1 MDKLELFGKTFS
13 VVTYENSVAT
23 NVSFNKKSTFADSL
37 LFNVTYDL
45 SGVDTNKD
53 WDALTAEEQSKVISL
68 RAKTPIITAK
78 DTILRTFALKELN
91 KGKND
96 ENKLTLQQLNEK
108 LFAANTFDENGNLD
122 ENVDNATLKA
132 YNKIVGKMLLSGK
145 RNVYYVSMSVN
156 ELTGGKFSTWQPEFS
171 DKPQSDVVA
180 YEIDPN
186 NLLNA
191 AMSAVAR
198 MFASLPQTT
207 EEEEHL
213 AAAEVYLRS
222 HLYCH

>member
-13 VVTYENSVAT
+13 VVTYENSIAT

-45 SGVDTNKD
+45 SGVDTSKE
-53 WDALTAEEQSKVISL
+53 WDALTSEEQSKVMSL

-91 KGKND
+91 KGKD
-96 ENKLTLQQLNEK
+96 EENKLTLQQLNEK

-122 ENVDNATLKA
+122 ETADNSTLKA
-132 YNKIVGKMLLSGK
+132 YSKIVAKMLLSGK

-180 YEIDPN
+180 YEIDAN

-207 EEEEHL
+207 EGEEQ
-213 AAAEVYLRS
+213 
-222 HLYCH
+222 

>member
-1 MDKLELFGKTFS
+1 MDKLELFGKTFA
-13 VVTYENSVAT
+13 VVTYKNSVPT
-23 NVSFNKKSTFADSL
+23 SVTFNKKSTFADSL

-45 SGVDTNKD
+45 SGVDTNKS
-53 WDALTAEEQSKVISL
+53 WDELTSDEQAKVISL

-91 KGKND
+91 KGKD
-96 ENKLTLQQLNEK
+96 SENTINLQQLNEK
-108 LFAANTFDENGNLD
+108 LFANGTFDDDGNVSDDVENT
-122 ENVDNATLKA
+122 TLKA
-132 YNKIVGKMLLSGK
+132 YNKVVCKMLLSGK

-156 ELTGGKFSTWQPEFS
+156 ELTNGVFSTWQPEFS
-171 DKPQSDVVA
+171 DKPQTDVVA
-180 YEIDPN
+180 YEIDEN

-207 EEEEHL
+207 KTEEK
-213 AAAEVYLRS
+213 
-222 HLYCH
+222 

>member
-1 MDKLELFGKTFS
+1 MDKIELFGKMFS
-13 VVTYENSVAT
+13 VVTYENSVPTSAQ
-23 NVSFNKKSTFADSL
+23 FNKKSAFADTL

-45 SGVDTNKD
+45 SGVDTSKD
-53 WDALTAEEQSKVISL
+53 WDALTAEEQAKVISL

-78 DTILRTFALKELN
+78 DTILRQFALKELN
-91 KGKND
+91 KGKDD
-96 ENKLTLQQLNEK
+96 ENKLTLQQLNDK
-108 LFAANTFDENGNLD
+108 LFAANTFDEDGTIS
-122 ENVDNATLKA
+122 EESDNTTLKA
-132 YNKIVGKMLLSGK
+132 YNKIVSKMLLSGK
-145 RNVYYVSMSVN
+145 RNVYYVSMSVS

-180 YEIDPN
+180 YEIDAN

-207 EEEEHL
+207 EEEEQ
-213 AAAEVYLRS
+213 
-222 HLYCH
+222 

>member
-68 RAKTPIITAK
+68 RAKTPIITVK

-91 KGKND
+91 KGKDD

-207 EEEEHL
+207 EEEEH
-213 AAAEVYLRS
+213 
-222 HLYCH
+222 

>member
-1 MDKLELFGKTFS
+1 MDKLELFGKQFS
-13 VVTYENSVAT
+13 VVTYENSVPT
-23 NVSFNKKSTFADSL
+23 SVQFNKKSTFADTL

-45 SGVDTNKD
+45 SGVDTSKD
-53 WDALTAEEQSKVISL
+53 WDALTAEEQAKVISL

-78 DTILRTFALKELN
+78 DTILRQFALKELN
-91 KGKND
+91 KGKSD
-96 ENKLTLQQLNEK
+96 ENTLTLQQLNDK
-108 LFAANTFDENGNLD
+108 LFTANTFNEDGTISE
-122 ENVDNATLKA
+122 ESDNSTLKA

-145 RNVYYVSMSVN
+145 RNVYYVSMSVS

-180 YEIDPN
+180 YEIDAN

-207 EEEEHL
+207 EEEEH
-213 AAAEVYLRS
+213 
-222 HLYCH
+222 

>member
-91 KGKND
+91 KGKDD

-122 ENVDNATLKA
+122 ENADNATLKA
-132 YNKIVGKMLLSGK
+132 YNKIVTKMLLSGK

-156 ELTGGKFSTWQPEFS
+156 ELTGGKFSTWKPEFS

-180 YEIDPN
+180 YEIDAN

-207 EEEEHL
+207 EEEEQ
-213 AAAEVYLRS
+213 
-222 HLYCH
+222 

>member
-1 MDKLELFGKTFS
+1 M
-13 VVTYENSVAT
+13 
-23 NVSFNKKSTFADSL
+23 
-37 LFNVTYDL
+37 
-45 SGVDTNKD
+45 
-53 WDALTAEEQSKVISL
+53 
-68 RAKTPIITAK
+68 
-78 DTILRTFALKELN
+78 
-91 KGKND
+91 D
-96 ENKLTLQQLNEK
+96 EN
-108 LFAANTFDENGNLD
+108 A
-122 ENVDNATLKA
+122 DNATLKA

-207 EEEEHL
+207 EEEEH
-213 AAAEVYLRS
+213 
-222 HLYCH
+222 

>member
-45 SGVDTNKD
+45 SGVDTSKD
-53 WDALTAEEQSKVISL
+53 WSELTSEEQAKVISL

-91 KGKND
+91 KGKDD

-122 ENVDNATLKA
+122 ENADNATLRA

-171 DKPQSDVVA
+171 DKPQTDVVA
-180 YEIDPN
+180 YEIDAN

-207 EEEEHL
+207 EEEEQ
-213 AAAEVYLRS
+213 
-222 HLYCH
+222 

>member
-1 MDKLELFGKTFS
+1 MDKLELFGKTFA
-13 VVTYENSVAT
+13 VVTYANSVPT
-23 NVSFNKKSTFADSL
+23 SVQFNKKSTFADSL

-45 SGVDTNKD
+45 SGVDTSKD
-53 WDALTAEEQSKVISL
+53 WSELTSEEQSKVLSL

-91 KGKND
+91 KGKDN

-108 LFAANTFDENGNLD
+108 LFTNGTFGENGELD
-122 ENVDNATLKA
+122 ENADNATLKA
-132 YNKIVGKMLLSGK
+132 YNKIVCKMLMSGK

-180 YEIDPN
+180 YEIDAN

-198 MFASLPQTT
+198 MFATLPQTT
-207 EEEEHL
+207 EEEEQ
-213 AAAEVYLRS
+213 
-222 HLYCH
+222 

>member
-23 NVSFNKKSTFADSL
+23 NVSFNKKSTFSDSL

-45 SGVDTNKD
+45 SGVDTSKD

-91 KGKND
+91 KGKNE
-96 ENKLTLQQLNEK
+96 ENKLSLQQLNEK
-108 LFAANTFDENGNLD
+108 LFAANTFDENGDLD
-122 ENVDNATLKA
+122 ENADNATLRA
-132 YNKIVGKMLLSGK
+132 YNKIVGRMLMSGK

-156 ELTGGKFSTWQPEFS
+156 ELTNGKFSTWQPEFS

-207 EEEEHL
+207 EEEEQ
-213 AAAEVYLRS
+213 
-222 HLYCH
+222 

>member
-13 VVTYENSVAT
+13 VITYENSVPT

-45 SGVDTNKD
+45 SGVDTSKN
-53 WDALTAEEQSKVISL
+53 WDELTAEEQSKVISL

-91 KGKND
+91 KGKD
-96 ENKLTLQQLNEK
+96 PENVLSLQSLNEK
-108 LFAANTFDENGNLD
+108 LFADGTFNENGEVD
-122 ENVDNATLKA
+122 ETKENATLKA
-132 YNKIVGKMLLSGK
+132 YSKIVCKMLLSGK
-145 RNVYYVSMSVN
+145 RSVFYVSMPVS
-156 ELTGGKFSTWQPEFS
+156 ELTGGKFTTWKPDFS

-180 YEIDPN
+180 YEIDEN

-207 EEEEHL
+207 EEEEH
-213 AAAEVYLRS
+213 
-222 HLYCH
+222 

>member
-207 EEEEHL
+207 EEEEHEPSNTL
-213 AAAEVYLRS
+213 
-222 HLYCH
+222 

>member
-68 RAKTPIITAK
+68 RAKTPIITVK

-207 EEEEHL
+207 EEEEH
-213 AAAEVYLRS
+213 
-222 HLYCH
+222 

>member
-23 NVSFNKKSTFADSL
+23 NVSFNKKSTFSDSL

-45 SGVDTNKD
+45 SGVDTSKD

-91 KGKND
+91 KGKDD

-122 ENVDNATLKA
+122 ENADNATLRA

-171 DKPQSDVVA
+171 DKAQSDVVA

-207 EEEEHL
+207 EEEEQ
-213 AAAEVYLRS
+213 
-222 HLYCH
+222 